1 MRRPSDQIT
10 CVGCILTHLLH
21 NTDRTLASNAES
33 LCCFIIMITSRSEA
47 GILDTGSPM
56 ANLSKVM
63 LRFVPV
69 IDPVNQADCV
79 LFVRGLNLTE

>member
-1 MRRPSDQIT
+1 MRRPSDQIA

-33 LCCFIIMITSRSEA
+33 LCCFTIMITSRSEA
-47 GILDTGSPM
+47 GILDTGPPM

-63 LRFVPV
+63 LRFVLV
-69 IDPVNQADCV
+69 IDPVNQADCI
-79 LFVRGLNLTE
+79 LFVWGLNLTE

>member
-1 MRRPSDQIT
+1 MRRPSDQIA

-21 NTDRTLASNAES
+21 NTDRTLASNAET

-47 GILDTGSPM
+47 GIHDTGPPM
-56 ANLSKVM
+56 ANLSKVT

-79 LFVRGLNLTE
+79 LFVPGLNLTE